1 MTGLRLMFVRHGETE
16 SNVRLALDTVP
27 PGPPLTE
34 EGTDQAH
41 RLGEALATEPVVAVY
56 ASRALRAQLTAA
68 PVAQQHELD
77 VEVLDGVHEVFVGD
91 LEGASD
97 LASLGRFAEVYGAWQ
112 RGDLDRCCPGGETG
126 RQVVDRFL
134 QVIDKIRAR
143 HQTGTVVLVSHGA
156 ALRLIG
162 GYLAENVTGSLANA
176 THLPNT
182 GRILVVEDDTL
193 ASGWRCLEW
202 TGHEIPV

>member
-1 MTGLRLMFVRHGETE
+1 MRLILARHGETE

-34 EGTDQAH
+34 EGFRQAE
-41 RLGEALATEPVVAVY
+41 RLGEDLAAEPVAAVY

-68 PVAQQHELD
+68 PVAARHELE
-77 VEVLDGVHEVFVGD
+77 VEVLDGIQEVFVGE

-97 LASLGRFAEVYGAWQ
+97 LASLARFAEVYAQWQ
-112 RGDLDRCCPGGETG
+112 EGELDRAFPGGESG

-134 QVIDKIRAR
+134 AVIDKLRTR
-143 HQTGTVVLVSHGA
+143 HRSGTVVLVSHGA
-156 ALRLIG
+156 ALRLVG
-162 GYLAENVTGSLANA
+162 GSLAENVTGSLANA

-182 GRILVVEDDTL
+182 GRIVLTEDGV
-193 ASGWRCLEW
+193 ASSGWRCLEW
-202 TGHEIPV
+202 TGHEITV

>member
-1 MTGLRLMFVRHGETE
+1 MTGLRLMLVRHGETE
-16 SNVRLALDTVP
+16 SNVRLTLDTVP

-34 EGTDQAH
+34 EGTRQAQ
-41 RLGEALATEPVVAVY
+41 RLGESLATEPVVAVY

-68 PVAQQHELD
+68 PVAEQHQLD

-97 LASLGRFAEVYGAWQ
+97 LESLGRFAEVYGAWQ
-112 RGDLDRCCPGGETG
+112 GGDLEQCCPNGETG
-126 RQVVDRFL
+126 RQVVDRFV
-134 QVIDKIRAR
+134 QVIDKLRAR
-143 HQTGTVVLVSHGA
+143 HRSGTVVLVSHGA

-162 GYLAENVTGSLANA
+162 GFLAENVTGSLANA

-182 GRILVVEDDTL
+182 GRIVVVQDDTVE
-193 ASGWRCLEW
+193 SGWRCLEW
-202 TGHEIPV
+202 TGHEIPA

>member
-1 MTGLRLMFVRHGETE
+1 MRLMLVRHGETE

-27 PGPPLTE
+27 PGPPLTD
-34 EGTDQAH
+34 EGFRQAE
-41 RLGEALATEPVVAVY
+41 RLGEDLAVEPVTAVY

-68 PVAQQHELD
+68 PVAARHDLD

-97 LASLGRFAEVYGAWQ
+97 LASLARFAEVYAQWQ
-112 RGDLDRCCPGGETG
+112 EGDLGRAFPGGESG

-134 QVIDKIRAR
+134 SVIDKLKTLHR
-143 HQTGTVVLVSHGA
+143 TGTVVLVSHGA
-156 ALRLIG
+156 ALRLVG
-162 GYLAENVTGSLANA
+162 GCLAENVTGSLANA

-182 GRILVVEDDTL
+182 GRIVMSEDDAAT
-193 ASGWRCLEW
+193 SGWRCLEW
-202 TGHEIPV
+202 TGHEISV